1 MPQEHYFSSEPTT
14 NKNET
19 EISFEVA
26 GAKFDMAAASGT
38 FSSTKLDPG
47 TKVLLSYT
55 GLFPKDGTVL
65 DLGCGWGPIG
75 IVLASLSPETKVH
88 AVDINQRSVGQTQ
101 ANADRAGI
109 SNFQVHL
116 AEDLPVNMKFDAIW
130 SNPPIRIGKVAL
142 HELLK
147 KYLTRLE
154 DGGKAYLVVQKN
166 LGADSLQRW
175 LAEEFP
181 DHAVSRAG
189 TAKTYRVIEVVSPAR
204 SQSK

>member
-14 NKNET
+14 KKKET

-47 TKVLLSYT
+47 TKVLLSQT
-55 GLFPKDGTVL
+55 ALFPKDGNVL

-75 IVLASLSPETKVH
+75 IVIAALCPETKVR
-88 AVDINQRSVGQTQ
+88 AVDINQRSIEQTQ
-101 ANADRAGI
+101 ANADRIGL
-109 SNFQVHL
+109 SNFSTHL
-116 AEDLPVNMKFDAIW
+116 AEDLPNDVKFAAIW

-147 KYLTRLE
+147 NYLPRLE
-154 DGGKAYLVVQKN
+154 EGGKAYLVVQKN
-166 LGADSLQRW
+166 LGADSLVRW
-175 LAEEFP
+175 LAEEFK
-181 DHAVSRAG
+181 DHEVSRVG
-189 TAKTYRVIEVVSPAR
+189 TAKTYRVIEVASPAK

>member
-1 MPQEHYFSSEPTT
+1 MPQEHYFRSEPTT
-14 NKNET
+14 KKIET

-26 GAKFDMAAASGT
+26 GARFDMTAASGT

-47 TKVLLSYT
+47 TKVLLSHT
-55 GLFPKDGTVL
+55 GLFPQNGNVL

-75 IVLASLSPETKVH
+75 IVIASLFPETKVH
-88 AVDINQRSVGQTQ
+88 AVDINERSVEQAQ
-101 ANADRAGI
+101 ANADRIGV
-109 SNFQVHL
+109 SNFKVHL
-116 AEDLPVNMKFDAIW
+116 AENLPVTMKFGAIW

-147 KYLTRLE
+147 NYLPRLE

-175 LAEEFP
+175 LADQFP
-181 DHAVSRAG
+181 DHRVSRVG
-189 TAKTYRVIEVVSPAR
+189 TAKTFRVIEIASPA
-204 SQSK
+204 SSPSK

>member
-14 NKNET
+14 KKNET

-47 TKVLLSYT
+47 TKVLLSQT
-55 GLFPKDGTVL
+55 SLFPKDGNVL

-75 IVLASLSPETKVH
+75 IVIATLCPETKVR
-88 AVDINQRSVGQTQ
+88 AVDINQRSIEQTQ
-101 ANADRAGI
+101 ANADRIGLP
-109 SNFQVHL
+109 NFSAHL
-116 AEDLPVNMKFDAIW
+116 VEDLPKDVKFAAIW

-147 KYLTRLE
+147 NYLPRLE
-154 DGGKAYLVVQKN
+154 EGGKAYLVVQKN
-166 LGADSLQRW
+166 LGADSLVRW

-181 DHAVSRAG
+181 DHEVARVG
-189 TAKTYRVIEVVSPAR
+189 TAKTYRVIEVASPAR